1 MNKILLLLVATSCL
15 ASALADCA
23 NTFYVGYDEAAFL
36 IPAYAWDL
44 QGGVIR
50 FNSVNPDQA
59 MAFGNIGKNVFVL
72 IRQDYSSIG
81 GNHLGEAFVK
91 QANGES
97 ESSVTE
103 AEGGAV
109 EYYCGEYSSTRDV
122 FETLSFTYG
131 SRLLKMDGVE
141 VNASVVTVV
150 SPRAYAFGAED
161 AASSNEF
168 VVLAEAAGGYALG
181 TVLLES
187 PAGWI
192 ASSTNRVNYLAC
204 CEPECVDVEDGCDS
218 ITISGR
224 DGCVNNWLLDYSC
237 TEGGC
242 AAQGTECT
250 EECTAG
256 ACTVKPSCA
265 DSDGGLFY
273 DEKGTVT
280 TESNEFTD
288 YCASPD
294 SLFEYYCLGASIAN
308 KAKACACMDGACI
321 EAAVPSGEAP
331 AASPSVAAPV
341 VQANDYNTWMLLVG
355 AALILAGAY
364 YLLKGSKKRK

>member
-1 MNKILLLLVATSCL
+1 MNKVLLLMVAASCL

-50 FNSVNPDQA
+50 FNSINPDQA

-81 GNHLGEAFVK
+81 GDHLGEAFVK

-103 AEGGAV
+103 AENGV
-109 EYYCGEYSSTRDV
+109 VDYYCGEYSSTRDV

-141 VNASVVTVV
+141 VNASVVTVS

-161 AASSNEF
+161 AAASNEF

-192 ASSTNRVNYLAC
+192 PSSTNRVNYLAC

-224 DGCVNNWLLDYSC
+224 NGCVNNWLLDYSC

-250 EECTAG
+250 DGCSQG
-256 ACTVKPSCA
+256 ACTINPSCA

-273 DEKGTVT
+273 DEKGTVS
-280 TESNEFTD
+280 TEANEFAD
-288 YCASPD
+288 YCAAGD

-308 KAKACACMDGACI
+308 KEKACACVDGACV
-321 EAAVPSGEAP
+321 EAV
-331 AASPSVAAPV
+331 AATPSPSPSPSPGVAPEPAS
-341 VQANDYNTWMLLVG
+341 DYNSLLLLG
-355 AALILAGAY
+355 GLALVLGSAY